1 MEHASE
7 SEKFAVT
14 ARIGRTGFA
23 TEIEAGGHRL
33 RADEPVAAGGT
44 ASGPTPYDYLL
55 AALGACTAI
64 TLRMYADRKGWPLEG
79 LVVQL
84 RHSRVH
90 AEDCADCETKTGK
103 VDVIERRIELQGPL
117 DSAQRQALMQIAD
130 RCPVHRTLSSEIA
143 IRTQST
149 VRTGSN
155 P

>member
-7 SEKFAVT
+7 SEEYAVT
-14 ARIGRTGFA
+14 ARIGRAGFA
-23 TEIEAGGHRL
+23 TEIDSGGHRL

-55 AALGACTAI
+55 TALGACTSI

-79 LVVQL
+79 VVVQL
-84 RHSRVH
+84 RHRRVH

-117 DSAQRQALMQIAD
+117 DSAQRDDLMRIAD
-130 RCPVHRTLSSEIA
+130 RCPVHRTLSSEIK
-143 IRTQST
+143 IRTQPA
-149 VRTGSN
+149 R
-155 P
+155 